1 MDLCDQCGNKSLM
14 PEHYSDVCL
23 CKKCSMKLLSSTWKN
38 KEYDSNEEID
48 RQMEKVIKLA
58 GKYSYSPK
66 VIEGLSSF
74 FSSKKIDGLYRKFS
88 GGCGQKI
95 IVCSDYN
102 GSVVKTKI

>member
-48 RQMEKVIKLA
+48 RQMEKVI
-58 GKYSYSPK
+58 
-66 VIEGLSSF
+66 I
-74 FSSKKIDGLYRKFS
+74 
-88 GGCGQKI
+88 
-95 IVCSDYN
+95 
-102 GSVVKTKI
+102 

>member
-48 RQMEKVIKLA
+48 RQMENIMA
-58 GKYSYSPK
+58 Q
-66 VIEGLSSF
+66 LS
-74 FSSKKIDGLYRKFS
+74 RQKFDVF
-88 GGCGQKI
+88 I
-95 IVCSDYN
+95 MN
-102 GSVVKTKI
+102 